1 MPTEAPAENIEEPR
15 PAPRPARPNAVRQR
29 NTNLQTANDNA
40 EEPVGRIR
48 QMRDNFGQKVV
59 ETAEGFRDKLRSIL
73 RFEDPEDAPEGNLLL
88 PPSAP
93 INAVG
98 NFLDGTA
105 LNCKRRTVEVAE
117 PLGSTARAAYRTI
130 TRPIPGFNL
139 ADTVRRPLKYLA
151 NPLRI
156 ISSVAHSVSN
166 VITAIPKIPEEVAH
180 RAVKRPLQNLGKIP
194 FTTTLSKVAG
204 FVGGVAGKVREG
216 LEWVRDR
223 TTVKFD
229 NWVASKQE

>member
-1 MPTEAPAENIEEPR
+1 MPTEALAENTEDPR
-15 PAPRPARPNAVRQR
+15 REPRPARPNAVHP
-29 NTNLQTANDNA
+29 ANDNA

-93 INAVG
+93 VHAIG
-98 NFLDGTA
+98 NFLDGTVVRDA
-105 LNCKRRTVEVAE
+105 RIITEVAE
-117 PLGSTARAAYRTI
+117 PLGPATRAAYRTI

-139 ADTVRRPLKYLA
+139 ADTFRHPLKYLA
-151 NPLRI
+151 NPLRVV
-156 ISSVAHSVSN
+156 SSVAHSASN
-166 VITAIPKIPEEVAH
+166 IITTLPKGPEEFFK

-194 FTTTLSKVAG
+194 FTTTLSKIAG
-204 FVGGVAGKVREG
+204 FIGGVAGKVREG

-223 TTVKFD
+223 TTAKFD